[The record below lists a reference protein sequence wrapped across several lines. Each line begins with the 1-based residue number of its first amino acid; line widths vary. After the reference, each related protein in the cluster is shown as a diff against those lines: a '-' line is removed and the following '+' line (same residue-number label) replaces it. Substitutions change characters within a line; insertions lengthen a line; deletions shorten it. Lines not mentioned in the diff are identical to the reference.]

1 MKDTKLYVLVVTLSA
16 RDNQKLSKD
25 LKKIWKR
32 FSKRS
37 ERSIV
42 TKKKKNEN
50 ENTANEGANAKR
62 FKTRRYYLQK
72 GNIVSY
78 NVVMNGKIFYNWP
91 IDSDI
96 KRYKEIR
103 ELSTEKVKI
112 ILQDVY

>member
-1 MKDTKLYVLVVTLSA
+1 MFVLVYLNS
-16 RDNQKLSKD
+16 
-25 LKKIWKR
+25 
-32 FSKRS
+32 
-37 ERSIV
+37 
-42 TKKKKNEN
+42 
-50 ENTANEGANAKR
+50 GANAKR

-78 NVVMNGKIFYNWP
+78 NVVMNGKIFYNWA
-91 IDSDI
+91 IDSAI